1 MTIAN
6 SSQRE
11 TGARDTGTNGGETTG
26 ADTEVQGDADR
37 SEARVEGLEIGCEVR
52 RIQSIDPIIPT
63 FTIRTLM

>member
-26 ADTEVQGDADR
+26 ADTEAQGDADR
-37 SEARVEGLEIGCEVR
+37 PETRVESPEVCR
-52 RIQSIDPIIPT
+52 
-63 FTIRTLM
+63 

>member
-26 ADTEVQGDADR
+26 ADTEAQGDADR
-37 SEARVEGLEIGCEVR
+37 SETRVESPEVGREVR
-52 RIQSIDPIIPT
+52 RIESID
-63 FTIRTLM
+63 L